1 MYYCHPLDEDP
12 FHLSKEDTD
21 QFREILWH
29 IPNLITLGISK
40 DGGEKRKVTSRSS
53 ELWSKPTNI
62 DLISPILN
70 KLLNTCISHQWLE
83 RSLYLL
89 KAQSCKNNK
98 IFLDSFDKIQ
108 IFTPNLSDLNEEV
121 ILDDNTREDKIL
133 LNHILPWL
141 PAKNDEKFKEIR
153 DNNPETLFIIPR
165 FHFSYMNPGSY
176 ILPHLDNSTKLL
188 SMMLYLPNKEQ
199 RGDERLSTIFHQ
211 GGSSMLETLT
221 GIEKIKAEHWRTF
234 GSSFEE
240 IRSPFSEK
248 NLVIFT
254 RTKTSWHS
262 VYYPVGLKKG
272 TRLSI
277 NINLHISSSDATKR
291 NLLWNNA
298 S

>member
-1 MYYCHPLDEDP
+1 MFLNRRKETLYNNKVTDKYVLLPP
-12 FHLSKEDTD
+12 AWRILSTFQKKI
-21 QFREILWH
+21 RINSEILWH

-40 DGGEKRKVTSRSS
+40 DGGKKRKVTSRSS

-199 RGDERLSTIFHQ
+199 RGDEGSLRYFIKEVRLCSRLSQ
-211 GGSSMLETLT
+211 
-221 GIEKIKAEHWRTF
+221 
-234 GSSFEE
+234 
-240 IRSPFSEK
+240 
-248 NLVIFT
+248 V
-254 RTKTSWHS
+254 
-262 VYYPVGLKKG
+262 
-272 TRLSI
+272 
-277 NINLHISSSDATKR
+277 
-291 NLLWNNA
+291 
-298 S
+298 